1 MDNGQLHRPWSVSA
15 AEINE
20 EIVYIS
26 QFPEF
31 QPKSGGSSEEYERT
45 MPKIAYWRII
55 RQKVVF
61 MFIITEFIFGVVA
74 IAGWFK
80 FIEVEWSSMVKVIFL
95 TALIYALFW
104 GFVHLTYKY
113 HLRKI

>member
-1 MDNGQLHRPWSVSA
+1 MNTEQLHKPWSVSA
-15 AEINE
+15 EELNE

-26 QFPEF
+26 KFPEF
-31 QPKSGGSSEEYERT
+31 QIKPGGSAQEYALA

-61 MFIITEFIFGVVA
+61 MFIITELIFGIVA
-74 IAGWFK
+74 LAGWFN
-80 FIEVEWSSMVKVIFL
+80 FLEVDGSNMSKIIFF
-95 TALIYALFW
+95 TALIYSLFW
-104 GFVHLTYKY
+104 GFVHLVYKY